1 MSRGTWMGADALSIQ
16 PRHHAGSRFERKMR
30 VTHAERHFLEA
41 LIRNHAARFTEAFP
55 SRYINNLY
63 FDTPLQTFYRDHVNG
78 VPERHKVRIRWYGD
92 ADRRSG
98 FARRDAICH
107 DGPSPTYLEIKSKK
121 GWIGRKRCW
130 ALPNLESSGMLD
142 PSIVSKLVERSE
154 CPRFVCEWVRGLEPA
169 LINRYQRRYFRSGDG
184 KVRVTIDDDLCY
196 FRPFGGL
203 GCSMEGYADD
213 AVIVEIKF
221 DSRHAAEG
229 RAVSQ
234 AFPIPLDKN
243 SKYVTGM
250 ELLGGRGTTAGG
262 RFSPLVRTIA
272 FPRILRS
279 VTQQRRDVAEF
290 REHELVHR

>member
-1 MSRGTWMGADALSIQ
+1 MGADPLSPQ
-16 PRHHAGSRFERKMR
+16 PRYHTGSRFERKMC

-55 SRYINNLY
+55 SRFIHNLY

-98 FARRDAICH
+98 STRREAICH
-107 DGPSPTYLEIKSKK
+107 VGPSPTYLEIKSKK
-121 GWIGRKRCW
+121 GWIVQKRCW
-130 ALPNLESSGMLD
+130 ALPNSETEGLLD

-154 CPRFVCEWVRGLEPA
+154 CPRLVCEWIRGLEPA
-169 LINRYQRRYFRSGDG
+169 LINRYHRRYYRSGDG

-203 GCSMEGYADD
+203 GRSMEGYADD

-221 DSRHAAEG
+221 DSRHAAAG
-229 RAVSQ
+229 RAVSN
-234 AFPIPLDKN
+234 AFPIPLQKN
-243 SKYVTGM
+243 SKYITGM
-250 ELLGGRGTTAGG
+250 ELLGGRGTTAVG
-262 RFSPLVRTIA
+262 RFSSLVRPIA
-272 FPRILRS
+272 FPRILRR
-279 VTQQRRDVAEF
+279 VTQQRRDVAEL
-290 REHELVHR
+290 REHELVQR